1 MSLFKKT
8 MFALAA
14 ASLFIF
20 AGCSSSDDLNVK
32 VAEIDATIDGIPF
45 THKAVAKVSDETAES
60 GQDSKISEI
69 FSSNGTLIYFQDLA
83 TKEKLIV
90 TYAGKSAGIY
100 NTGLAGAEELANN
113 LLEYL
118 VTGASVS
125 LEKVASAKSNV
136 TYIDAEGNKWFSTT
150 CKVKIDSQENG
161 VALTLINGTFECYV
175 YKVGNSQQKKLIK
188 GSICNVLG
196 F

>member
-1 MSLFKKT
+1 MFLFKKT
-8 MFALAA
+8 MFALATV
-14 ASLFIF
+14 SLFIF

-32 VAEIDATIDGIPF
+32 VAEIDATIDGVSF
-45 THKAVAKVSDETAES
+45 NHKAVAKVSNETAES
-60 GQDSKISEI
+60 GQDLKISEI
-69 FSSNGTLIYFQDLA
+69 FSSNGTLIYSQDLA

-113 LLEYL
+113 LLGYL

-150 CKVKIDSQENG
+150 CKVKIDSQSNG
-161 VALTLINGTFECYV
+161 VALSLINGTFNCNV
-175 YKVGNSQQKKLIK
+175 YKKGDKNQKKAVSGTIY
-188 GSICNVLG
+188 NVIG
-196 F
+196 I